1 MLTARVAHGN
11 ARSFQKHQDILIGV
25 ASSSM
30 FDELAG
36 RPVTIVDRLAA
47 VGAIRW
53 PDNEIGC
60 AVLGRHQVVPQA
72 RSGCDGLN
80 TELGHVLWR
89 TEQIDGG
96 LRLAGIL

>member
-1 MLTARVAHGN
+1 MLTACVADGN

-30 FDELAG
+30 FNLFAE
-36 RPVTIVDRLAA
+36 RHRTIDHGLAA
-47 VGAIRW
+47 IGAIRW
-53 PDNEIGC
+53 SDNEIRC
-60 AVLGRHQVVPQA
+60 AVPGRHQVVPQP